1 MATSGTT
8 TFNLDI
14 LELVEEAFERAG
26 LELRQGYDLATA
38 RRSLNIMMLEWQ
50 NRGINL
56 WTVEQRQVV
65 LTTGQFLY
73 TLEADIID
81 LLDHVIRRNTGV
93 QQIDYQITRI
103 SVSTYA
109 TRTNKNVRS
118 RPTEIY
124 IDRQR
129 DAPEITLWPV
139 PESSEFT
146 LVYWVLRRIQD
157 VGGSTN
163 TMDISPRFIPAIAA
177 GLAYHI
183 AVKKPEALNRVEML
197 KAIYEEQFR
206 LAAQEDRE
214 KASLQMVPDLDTGT

>member
-14 LELVEEAFERAG
+14 LELIEESFERAG

-38 RRSLNIMMLEWQ
+38 RRSLNILMLEWQ

-56 WTVEQRQVV
+56 WTVEQRQIPLV
-65 LTTGQFLY
+65 TGQFIY
-73 TLEADIID
+73 TLGPDIID

-139 PESSEFT
+139 PESDEFI
-146 LVYWVLRRIQD
+146 LVYWVLRRVED
-157 VGGSTN
+157 VGAYGN

-183 AVKKPEALNRVEML
+183 AVKKPEAMNRIEML
-197 KAIYEEQFR
+197 KGIYEEQFT
-206 LAAQEDRE
+206 LAAQQDRE
-214 KASLQMVPDLDTGT
+214 KASLQIVPNVDTVT